1 MTEDVAIPS
10 RDDRHETPLLVQ
22 LRDQIRRGPPG
33 GLSVQDYMDTCVR
46 TYYGA
51 GRVFGTAGDF
61 VTAPEI
67 SQIFGELIGLWCA
80 IVWQQMGRPPAFNLI
95 ELGPGRGTMMR
106 DALRALRLVPDCLG
120 AARVHLIE
128 QSQALRGAQADTLA
142 GCGVGLSWPTEISA
156 IDSLPSIVLGN
167 EFVDALPVHQLVWSN
182 GAWHTRCVTQ
192 GSAGQLMFTA
202 GQRFGSDPQE
212 APAPPFVARLS
223 VTARE
228 GDIVE
233 FRQPGD
239 LILGLDRFMKSD
251 IAVLLID
258 YGHMH
263 SSVGDTL
270 QAVRAHRYEDPLC
283 SPGEADLTAHVDF
296 EELARSLT
304 RRGLTVDPVVTQAAF
319 LASLGISERA
329 SRLMTANP
337 AEVNAIEMAVGRLL
351 SPSGMGA
358 RFKVLGARG
367 PHLPPLPGLPA

>member
-1 MTEDVAIPS
+1 MVMTSA
-10 RDDRHETPLLVQ
+10 RDDRRETAALAGLH
-22 LRDQIRRGPPG
+22 DEIRRGHPG
-33 GLSVQDYMDTCVR
+33 GLSVHDYMATCVR
-46 TYYGA
+46 AYYGA

-80 IVWQQMGRPPAFNLI
+80 VVWQQMGRPPVFNLI

-106 DALRALRLVPDCLG
+106 DALRALRLVPDCLA
-120 AARVHLIE
+120 AARIQLLE
-128 QSQALRGAQADTLA
+128 QSQVLCGVQADTLA
-142 GCGVGLSWPTEISA
+142 GCGANVSWPNDIADIAEA
-156 IDSLPSIVLGN
+156 PSIVLGN

-182 GAWHTRCVTQ
+182 GAWLTRCVAL
-192 GSAGQLMFTA
+192 GSDGQLMFTA
-202 GQRFGSDPQE
+202 GHRLGSDPSDPPE
-212 APAPPFVARLS
+212 PPFVARLS
-223 VTARE
+223 GTARE

-233 FRQPGD
+233 FRQLGV
-239 LILGLDRFMKSD
+239 LLLGLDRFIKSGV
-251 IAVLLID
+251 AVLLVD
-258 YGHMH
+258 YGHTH
-263 SSVGDTL
+263 SAIGDTL
-270 QAVRAHRYEDPLC
+270 QAVRAHRHEDPLC

-296 EELARSLT
+296 EDLARMLT
-304 RRGLTVDPVVTQAAF
+304 ARDLAVERPVTQAAF

-358 RFKVLGARG
+358 RFKVLGARS

>member
-1 MTEDVAIPS
+1 MITG
-10 RDDRHETPLLVQ
+10 RDDRRETLLLAQ
-22 LRDQIRRGPPG
+22 LRDDIRRGDASG
-33 GLSVQDYMDTCVR
+33 ISVHDYMDACVR

-80 IVWQQMGRPPAFNLI
+80 VAWQQMGRPPVFNLI

-106 DALRALRLVPDCLG
+106 DALRALRLVPDCLA
-120 AARVHLIE
+120 AARIQLLE
-128 QSQALRGAQADTLA
+128 QSHVLRGVQAETLA
-142 GCGVGLSWPTEISA
+142 GCALNVAWPDRLADIAEA
-156 IDSLPSIVLGN
+156 PSIVLGN
-167 EFVDALPVHQLVWSN
+167 EFVDALPAHQLVWSN
-182 GAWHTRCVTQ
+182 GAWHRRCVTL

-202 GQRFGSDPQE
+202 GQRFGSDPHDP
-212 APAPPFVARLS
+212 PAPPFVARLS
-223 VTARE
+223 VAARE

-233 FRQPGD
+233 FRQFGD
-239 LILGLDRFMKSD
+239 LLLGLDRFIKPG

-258 YGHMH
+258 YGHML